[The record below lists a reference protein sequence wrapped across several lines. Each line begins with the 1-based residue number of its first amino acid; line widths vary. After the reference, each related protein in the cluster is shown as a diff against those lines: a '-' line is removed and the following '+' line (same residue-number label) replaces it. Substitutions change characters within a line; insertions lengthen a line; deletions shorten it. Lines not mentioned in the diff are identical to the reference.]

1 MVGIFKRLLG
11 YEDSSHEGPVAPKS
25 KKGSEFV
32 DLASNMLMT
41 QIDLGNAL
49 PGCPNR
55 QRLGKPYARGYMFGF
70 LDAFLQKAGVTDE
83 IEALALITIAHTR
96 LLGVDAG
103 SSFVREALA
112 NQAPDS
118 IFTNGRAKGGADV
131 YRWLSDNNV
140 PPLVL
145 TDYLNG
151 SDVPAGTE

>member
-41 QIDLGNAL
+41 QIDPGNAL
-49 PGCPNR
+49 PGCPSR

-83 IEALALITIAHTR
+83 IEALA
-96 LLGVDAG
+96 
-103 SSFVREALA
+103 
-112 NQAPDS
+112 PDHY
-118 IFTNGRAKGGADV
+118 RAYKTS
-131 YRWLSDNNV
+131 RR
-140 PPLVL
+140 
-145 TDYLNG
+145 
-151 SDVPAGTE
+151 